1 MEWIYEVAIYWPSLN
16 SKQITRSMQ
25 SMLLLWGYGK
35 SLKICPPEVESGR
48 NYESANT
55 LLQLK
60 IEH

>member
-1 MEWIYEVAIYWPSLN
+1 MEWIYKAAICWPSFN
-16 SKQITRSMQ
+16 SKQITLSMQ
-25 SMLLLWGYGK
+25 SMLLLWECGK
-35 SLKICPPEVESGR
+35 KLKICPPEVKSGR